1 MLERAAETVEL
12 GDDELVAGA
21 FGDQQRLVQLR
32 ASGELAAGLVD
43 EDPLA
48 PGRLERVVLS
58 FGMLIARRHAPIPD
72 PHTRTVPRT
81 GER

>member
-12 GDDELVAGA
+12 GDDELVVGA
-21 FGDQQRLVQLR
+21 FGDQQRLVELW
-32 ASGELAAGLVD
+32 ANGELAAGVFD

-48 PGRLERVVLS
+48 SGRLERVGLS
-58 FGMLIARRHAPIPD
+58 FGMLIARRHAPVAD

-81 GER
+81 GES